1 MNVKRYLAAS
11 VAVFVVSVALGYLVN
26 GVLLQSTYA
35 SIHGVWRPDI
45 LSKMWI
51 NAVNDFI
58 LSFVFVYLFVK
69 GYEGRGIL
77 EGVRFGLLM
86 GLVFAIP
93 AAYGTYVIIPIPY
106 YLALE
111 WFLYGMAQTV
121 IIGMVAA
128 AIYKPA
134 ERPAT

>member
-1 MNVKRYLAAS
+1 MNVRRYLAATL
-11 VAVFVVSVALGYLVN
+11 AVFVVSVGLGYVVN

-58 LSFVFVYLFVK
+58 LSFVFVYLFAK
-69 GYEGRGIL
+69 GYEGRGML

-93 AAYGTYVIIPIPY
+93 AAYGTYVIIPVPY

-128 AIYKPA
+128 AIYKPP
-134 ERPAT
+134 ERRAA

>member
-1 MNVKRYLAAS
+1 MNVKRYLAATL
-11 VAVFVVSVALGYLVN
+11 AVFVVSVALGYLVN

-69 GYEGRGIL
+69 GYEGRGIM

-86 GLVFAIP
+86 GLIFAVP
-93 AAYGTYVIIPIPY
+93 AAYGAYVIIPIPY

-121 IIGMVAA
+121 IIGIVAA

-134 ERPAT
+134 ERPAA

>member
-1 MNVKRYLAAS
+1 MNVRRYLAATL
-11 VAVFVVSVALGYLVN
+11 AVFVVSVGLGYVVN

>member
-1 MNVKRYLAAS
+1 MNVRRYLAATL
-11 VAVFVVSVALGYLVN
+11 AVFVVSVGLGYVVN
-26 GVLLQSTYA
+26 GLLLQSTYA

-58 LSFVFVYLFVK
+58 LSFVFVYLFAK
-69 GYEGRGIL
+69 GYEGRGML

-93 AAYGTYVIIPIPY
+93 AAYGTYVIIPVPY

-128 AIYKPA
+128 AIYKPP
-134 ERPAT
+134 ERRAA

>member
-1 MNVKRYLAAS
+1 MNVKRYLVATL
-11 VAVFVVSVALGYLVN
+11 AVFIAAVALGYLVH

-58 LSFVFVYLFVK
+58 LSFVFVYLFAK
-69 GYEGRGIL
+69 GYEGRGIM

-86 GLVFAIP
+86 GLIFAIP
-93 AAYGTYVIIPIPY
+93 AAYGTYVIVAVPY

-111 WFLYGMAQTV
+111 WFLYGVAQTLILG
-121 IIGMVAA
+121 IIAA
-128 AIYKPA
+128 AIYRPA
-134 ERPAT
+134 ERPAA

>member
-1 MNVKRYLAAS
+1 MNVKRYFAATF
-11 VAVFVVSVALGYLVN
+11 AVFAVSVALSYLVH
-26 GVLLQSTYA
+26 GVLLQSTYT

-45 LSKMWI
+45 ESKMWI
-51 NAVNDFI
+51 NSVNYFV

-69 GYEGRGIL
+69 GYEGRGIM

-86 GLVFAIP
+86 GLIFATP
-93 AAYGTYVIIPIPY
+93 AAYGAYVIIAIPY
-106 YLALE
+106 SLALE

-121 IIGMVAA
+121 IIGAVTA

-134 ERPAT
+134 ERPA